1 MRPIRVRSR
10 LAPMAGRDPRSAT
23 AVAVYRHLP
32 REVFS
37 IRALDGPHRGR
48 VLAHG
53 TQLGLRDARMVV
65 NETARRKIAA
75 GSAKDVHAWITGT
88 LASVTLDDPVRITY
102 RPRDRGVFFVV
113 ETVFVDRADLA
124 VDDVDTAVTENRP
137 GGGTS
142 Q

>member
-1 MRPIRVRSR
+1 
-10 LAPMAGRDPRSAT
+10 
-23 AVAVYRHLP
+23 
-32 REVFS
+32 
-37 IRALDGPHRGR
+37 
-48 VLAHG
+48 
-53 TQLGLRDARMVV
+53 MVV